1 MADPEHNGIS
11 DEAID
16 SLSVAPP
23 DPKGGGDQPAAGSSG
38 DPAQDGIPPDDA
50 SDRVDIGSEDSMDAS
65 DPPSTSAPGSN
76 RDAEQAGEASR
87 QQDA

>member
-1 MADPEHNGIS
+1 MMTDAHEPIA

-23 DPKGGGDQPAAGSSG
+23 RPDQDGDTPAAGSSG
-38 DPAQDGIPPDDA
+38 DPERDDQN
-50 SDRVDIGSEDSMDAS
+50 VDIGSEDSMDAS

-76 RDAEQAGEASR
+76 RDVEQAREEGR
-87 QQDA
+87 QKDA

>member
-11 DEAID
+11 DQAID

-23 DPKGGGDQPAAGSSG
+23 HPKGDGDQPAAGSSG
-38 DPAQDGIPPDDA
+38 DPKQDEA
-50 SDRVDIGSEDSMDAS
+50 VDIGSEDSMDAS
-65 DPPSTSAPGSN
+65 DPPSTSAPGAN
-76 RDAEQAGEASR
+76 RDADQAGEISR